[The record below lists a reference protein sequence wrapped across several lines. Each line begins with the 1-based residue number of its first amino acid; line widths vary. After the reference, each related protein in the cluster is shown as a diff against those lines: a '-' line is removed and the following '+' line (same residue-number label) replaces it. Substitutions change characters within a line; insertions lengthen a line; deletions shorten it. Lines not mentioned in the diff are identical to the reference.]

1 MESPCWACTLVVR
14 PRVQRAPPAA
24 RTERLRP
31 VLRGVFTNEDVVKT
45 PTGVVRTCP
54 RGLKATG
61 RGLKATGRGRK
72 LTLTRFFVQA
82 FFQFHG
88 RLRGALPRALPLR
101 VRARSPSLEA
111 VAVLA
116 LTYPTHCRAFAGR
129 RLWSSS
135 LTTRAR
141 RPAADNILSMA
152 RCLWS

>member
-1 MESPCWACTLVVR
+1 MFAEVGPGRTAHHTLQGAVIFWDLFYL
-14 PRVQRAPPAA
+14 PKSEIWTAPYHVD
-24 RTERLRP
+24 TQ
-31 VLRGVFTNEDVVKT
+31 
-45 PTGVVRTCP
+45 TGVHH
-54 RGLKATG
+54 LKATG